1 MNTKEKLQRAISIT
15 IESGHQLNSDA
26 FEFLRKK
33 ALVKDPVVIINQVLK
48 ELTELELGDPLGYIA
63 DAKRLK
69 NIYRIKILNLHVKS
83 LLATGRTI
91 RAFNSTTN
99 MIIKPTR

>member
-1 MNTKEKLQRAISIT
+1 MYSRSIT
-15 IESGHQLNSDA
+15 
-26 FEFLRKK
+26 KK
-33 ALVKDPVVIINQVLK
+33 INLLTMLYDHEWETHK

-91 RAFNSTTN
+91 SAFNSTTN
-99 MIIKPTR
+99 MKVMPAR